1 MLGSVMTE
9 SPDRP
14 MQFFVAVLA
23 AASLVSCTGKLDVS
37 LPGPVTWGQI
47 EPVTAAASLTKVKG
61 LLTGLPPTD
70 AEVQAVQTDPRALR
84 GLVEQWIS
92 TPQHTVKMLA
102 FFSNAFQ
109 QSQAVSADFSDQLG
123 AAQGRLDAR
132 LLANLRESFART
144 ALQLTQEGQPFTST
158 MTTRRFMLT
167 PRLMMLYA
175 YLDAIQVSDSGGS
188 VDLFAKANPNFSF
201 TLTAKAGAI
210 PLSETLDPSSSNYM
224 IFYAPQLAGAAY
236 DTQCPQDPIIYN
248 GGTGQ
253 PSVSSALFMVMQ
265 GTPQSF
271 SVPTSTGKN
280 HTCQPPPFPAGYQPL
295 TVADS
300 QAWNMVDIVQAN
312 PGQGTSSVLD
322 LRNFRLGGNLLL
334 RTPRVGFF
342 TTPSFLAEWNTNN
355 SNQARVTANQ
365 TLIVALGRGISPR
378 NATLPPSLASLDQT
392 HAAPGT
398 ACFACHQSLDP
409 MRQYF
414 RQQYSYYFHSQT
426 SQTQISLPGSFG
438 FRGVSVSGSSIFDL
452 ATQLA
457 GHPDFAGAWVQKLCT
472 WANSA
477 RCDETDGEFAR
488 IAGIFA
494 DSNYDW
500 KTLEVVLFSSP
511 LVTYLAPTKTVSLGG
526 EVFPVS
532 RRDHL
537 CSTLSNRLGIP
548 DACGLDVNTVVP
560 PDLKAVQFIAGV
572 LPSDA
577 YSRGAEEPVLANE
590 PNLFF
595 RTGMENMCAVFAA
608 RLIDGGAGTRWSSA
622 APDAAIGDFVHALM
636 GIGTGRDA
644 TPLSILNG
652 HMASGRAAGLSASD
666 ALKSTFVLACLSPS
680 VVGIGQ

>member
-1 MLGSVMTE
+1 MRM
-9 SPDRP
+9 R
-14 MQFFVAVLA
+14 FIAAALA
-23 AASLVSCTGKLDVS
+23 AASFVSCTGKLDVS
-37 LPGPVTWGQI
+37 LPGPVLEGQI
-47 EPVTAAASLTKVKG
+47 EPVTVAASLTKVKG

-70 AEVQAVQTDPRALR
+70 DEVAAVQADPRVLR
-84 GLVEQWIS
+84 GLVEKWIA
-92 TPQHTVKMLA
+92 TPQHSVKLLG

-132 LLANLRESFART
+132 LVANLRESFART
-144 ALQLTQEGQPFTST
+144 ALQLTQDGQPFTST
-158 MTTRRFMLT
+158 LTTRQFMLT

-188 VDLFAKANPNFSF
+188 VDLFAKANPGFSF
-201 TLTAKAGAI
+201 TLTANAGQI
-210 PLSETLDPSSSNYM
+210 PLSDTLDPNSPNYM
-224 IFYAPQLAGAAY
+224 VFYAPQLAGAAY
-236 DTQCPQDPIIYN
+236 DAQCPQDPIVYN
-248 GGTGQ
+248 GATGQ
-253 PSVSSALFMVMQ
+253 SSVTVSLYMVMQ

-271 SVPTSTGKN
+271 NVPIANGKN
-280 HTCQPPPFPAGYQPL
+280 HSCRPPPFPAAWQPL
-295 TVADS
+295 TVADT
-300 QAWNMVDIVQAN
+300 QNWHMVEIVQAN

-322 LRNFRLGGNLLL
+322 LTNFRTGGNLLL

-342 TTPSFLAEWNTNN
+342 TTPSFLAEWNTNK

-365 TLIVALGRGISPR
+365 TLIVALGHGISPQ
-378 NATLPPSLASLDQT
+378 NATLPPSTASVDQT

-414 RQQYSYYFHSQT
+414 RQQYSYYFHPQT
-426 SQTQISLPGSFG
+426 SQAQISQPGSFG
-438 FRGVSVSGSSIFDL
+438 FRGVSLSGSSIFDL
-452 ATQLA
+452 ASQLA
-457 GHPDFAGAWVQKLCT
+457 GHPDFAGSWVQKLCT

-477 RCDETDGEFAR
+477 RCDESDGEFQR
-488 IAGIFA
+488 IAALFA

-500 KTLEVVLFSSP
+500 KTLELTVFSSP
-511 LVTYLAPTKTVSLGG
+511 LVTYLLPTKTVSQGG
-526 EVFPVS
+526 QVYPVS

-537 CSTLSNRLGIP
+537 CASLSNRLGIP

-560 PDLKAVQFIAGV
+560 QDLKAVQFIAGV

-577 YSRGAEEPVLANE
+577 YSRGAEEPVLAND

-595 RTGMENMCAVFAA
+595 RTGMENICAVLAA
-608 RLIDGGAGTRWSSA
+608 RLIDSATPRWSSGS
-622 APDAAIGDFVHALM
+622 PDAAIADFVHTLM
-636 GIGTGRDA
+636 GVGTGRDA
-644 TPLSILNG
+644 TPISILTE
-652 HMASGRAAGLSASD
+652 HLASARAAGLSGSD

>member
-144 ALQLTQEGQPFTST
+144 ALQLTQDGQPFTST
-158 MTTRRFMLT
+158 LTTRQFMLT

-188 VDLFAKANPNFSF
+188 VDLFAKANPGFSF
-201 TLTAKAGAI
+201 TLTAKAGQI
-210 PLSETLDPSSSNYM
+210 PLSDTLDPNSPNYM
-224 IFYAPQLAGAAY
+224 IFYAPQLAGATY
-236 DTQCPQDPIIYN
+236 DALCPQDPIVYN

-253 PSVSSALFMVMQ
+253 SSVSVSLYMVMQ

-271 SVPTSTGKN
+271 NVPLATGKS
-280 HTCQPPPFPAGYQPL
+280 HSCRPPPFPAAWQPL
-295 TVADS
+295 TVADT
-300 QAWNMVDIVQAN
+300 QNWHMVEIVQAN

-322 LRNFRLGGNLLL
+322 LTNFRTGGNLLL

-342 TTPSFLAEWNTNN
+342 TTPSFLAEWNTNS

-365 TLIVALGRGISPR
+365 TLIVALGHGISPQ
-378 NATLPPSLASLDQT
+378 NATLPPSTTSVD
-392 HAAPGT
+392 HAHAPQGT
-398 ACFACHQSLDP
+398 ACYACHQSLDP
-409 MRQYF
+409 LRQFF
-414 RQQYSYYFHSQT
+414 RQQSSYYFHPQT
-426 SQTQISLPGSFG
+426 SQTQTALPGS
-438 FRGVSVSGSSIFDL
+438 
-452 ATQLA
+452 
-457 GHPDFAGAWVQKLCT
+457 
-472 WANSA
+472 
-477 RCDETDGEFAR
+477 
-488 IAGIFA
+488 
-494 DSNYDW
+494 
-500 KTLEVVLFSSP
+500 
-511 LVTYLAPTKTVSLGG
+511 
-526 EVFPVS
+526 
-532 RRDHL
+532 
-537 CSTLSNRLGIP
+537 
-548 DACGLDVNTVVP
+548 
-560 PDLKAVQFIAGV
+560 
-572 LPSDA
+572 
-577 YSRGAEEPVLANE
+577 
-590 PNLFF
+590 
-595 RTGMENMCAVFAA
+595 
-608 RLIDGGAGTRWSSA
+608 
-622 APDAAIGDFVHALM
+622 
-636 GIGTGRDA
+636 
-644 TPLSILNG
+644 
-652 HMASGRAAGLSASD
+652 
-666 ALKSTFVLACLSPS
+666 
-680 VVGIGQ
+680 